1 MHASMGPRP
10 QGAVSGSPDLPR
22 LSYKFQRLREQLRQA
37 ILTGELTGRLP
48 GERALGRRFEAN
60 AKTINKA
67 LCDLS
72 SEGLVTRRI
81 GRGTFV
87 ISPAAATEKSARVY
101 SCHMPDAL
109 TAAPHRAALI
119 DRLRAALAASG
130 HRLVTLD
137 RPQRG
142 RAAVKIDPS
151 AVEDRN
157 GNGHAAGSPSRTV
170 DGVFC
175 IPADPL
181 GMMQGEPT
189 MDLLA
194 EVLRRQLAF
203 VQVGAP
209 SSAGKVCTVVPDYV
223 DAGFRLAEYLY
234 LRGCTRVAMLASALG
249 SSALNQVLTGAQTCA
264 ARSGRVA
271 VSCEIASP
279 PALVRIASGGSA
291 EPIGVIAIGAAL
303 KAVLNDASMVAA
315 RRGKRMVMA
324 ALGEPCETQAV
335 AAKVTSYDV
344 DATRLTNWAAKLA
357 MEHRAGQR
365 PVEII
370 VPGQLCVRD
379 GGAGLPQRT
388 PTDVAV

>member
-37 ILTGELTGRLP
+37 IITGELTGRLP

-72 SEGLVTRRI
+72 SEGLVARRI

-87 ISPAAATEKSARVY
+87 ISPAAAAEQSTRVY

-119 DRLRAALAASG
+119 DRLRATLASAG

-142 RAAVKIDPS
+142 RGAVKVDS
-151 AVEDRN
+151 SVVGERN
-157 GNGHAAGSPSRTV
+157 GNSHAAATHPRTV

-181 GMMQGEPT
+181 GTSQGEPS
-189 MDLLA
+189 MDVLG

-203 VQVGAP
+203 VLIGASP
-209 SSAGKVCTVVPDYV
+209 GAGKVCSVVPDYV

-234 LRGCTRVAMLASALG
+234 LRGCSRIAILASAVG
-249 SSALNQVLTGAQTCA
+249 SAALNQVLVGAQACA
-264 ARSGRVA
+264 ARTGRGA
-271 VSCEIASP
+271 ISCEVASP
-279 PALVRIASGGSA
+279 TVLMRIAAGGST
-291 EPIGVIAIGAAL
+291 EPIGVIAAGAAL
-303 KAVLNDASMVAA
+303 KTILNDASINTS
-315 RRGKRMVMA
+315 RRGKRITIA
-324 ALGEPCETQAV
+324 AVSEPCEAQAS
-335 AAKVTSYDV
+335 AANITSYEI
-344 DATRLTNWAAKLA
+344 DAARLTSWAAKLA

-379 GGAGLPQRT
+379 GGAAMPQRAT
-388 PTDVAV
+388 TDVAV

>member
-1 MHASMGPRP
+1 MHSSLGPRP

-48 GERALGRRFEAN
+48 GERALGRRFQAN

-87 ISPAAATEKSARVY
+87 ISPAASAEQSTRVY

-119 DRLRAALAASG
+119 DRLRAALASAG

-142 RAAVKIDPS
+142 RAAVKIELS
-151 AVEDRN
+151 NAGESN
-157 GNGHAAGSPSRTV
+157 GNGHLPAGDRRTV

-175 IPADPL
+175 LPADPL
-181 GMMQGEPT
+181 GAIQGEPT
-189 MDLLA
+189 MDMLG

-203 VQVGAP
+203 VQIGVHPGA
-209 SSAGKVCTVVPDYV
+209 AKVCSVVPDYV

-234 LRGCTRVAMLASALG
+234 LRGCARVVVLASALG

-264 ARSGRVA
+264 ARTGRGA
-271 VSCEIASP
+271 ISCESVSP
-279 PALVRIASGGSA
+279 TVLMRLAAGSGA
-291 EPIGVIAIGAAL
+291 EPIGVIALGAAL
-303 KAVLNDASMVAA
+303 KVILNDASIAAA
-315 RRGKRMVMA
+315 RRGKRIAMA
-324 ALGEPCETQAV
+324 ALGEPCDAQA
-335 AAKVTSYDV
+335 AAANVTSYDV
-344 DATRLTNWAAKLA
+344 DAARLTSWAAKLA

-370 VPGQLCVRD
+370 VPGRLCVRD

>member
-10 QGAVSGSPDLPR
+10 QGAASGSPDIPR

-37 ILTGELTGRLP
+37 ILTGELSGRLP
-48 GERALGRRFEAN
+48 GERTLGRRFEAN

-72 SEGLVTRRI
+72 SEGLVARRI

-87 ISPAAATEKSARVY
+87 IGPAAAAEQSTRVY

-119 DRLRAALAASG
+119 DRLRSALAAAG

-142 RAAVKIDPS
+142 RGAVKVDPS
-151 AVEDRN
+151 AAGERN
-157 GNGHAAGSPSRTV
+157 GNGHAAASHPRTV

-175 IPADPL
+175 IPTDPL
-181 GMMQGEPT
+181 GASQGEPT
-189 MDLLA
+189 MDVLG

-203 VQVGAP
+203 VQIGAP
-209 SSAGKVCTVVPDYV
+209 SIAGKVCSVVPDYV

-234 LRGCTRVAMLASALG
+234 LRGCTRIVLLASAVG
-249 SSALNQVLTGAQTCA
+249 SSALSQVLTGAQTCA
-264 ARSGRVA
+264 VRTGRGA
-271 VSCEIASP
+271 ISCDVASP
-279 PALVRIASGGSA
+279 AVLMRIAAGAGA
-291 EPIGVIAIGAAL
+291 ESIGVIAAGAAL
-303 KAVLNDASMVAA
+303 RTFLNDASMTAA
-315 RRGKRMVMA
+315 QRGKRIAIA
-324 ALGEPCETQAV
+324 AMGEPCETQA
-335 AAKVTSYDV
+335 AAASVTSYEV
-344 DATRLTNWAAKLA
+344 DAGRMTSWAAKLA

-370 VPGQLCVRD
+370 VPGLLCVRD
-379 GGAGLPQRT
+379 GGAAVPQRA